1 MKIPKEAL
9 NQMFKV
15 PNGDNT
21 IDFTKEI
28 EKAWNNNNKYIENH
42 NLNKEIENKIEC
54 VVRDLLGKLK
64 L

>member
-28 EKAWNNNNKYIENH
+28 ENAWNNNKYIKNQ
-42 NLNKEIENKIEC
+42 NFNKEIENKIER
-54 VVRDLLGKLK
+54 VVSDLLGKLK

>member
-28 EKAWNNNNKYIENH
+28 EKAWNNNKYIENL